1 MKKETIIAII
11 LGVMMGAVVA
21 IVLVLQTKK
30 DEKPKV
36 IPIAPNARV
45 TPVTAKGSSS
55 SNATFEV
62 SEPTNEKLTEEKTI
76 TIKGKAEKES
86 LIVVQS
92 AAGFDSIKNDK
103 EDFTIEDFPLTQGEN
118 TINVSV
124 YTQESNATP
133 QELVLKVYSIQ
144 E

>member
-11 LGVMMGAVVA
+11 LGVMMGAIVAVVM
-21 IVLVLQTKK
+21 VLQTKK

-36 IPIAPNARV
+36 IPIAPNAKV
-45 TPVTAKGSSS
+45 TPINAKTTTTINSI
-55 SNATFEV
+55 FEV
-62 SEPTNEKLTEEKTI
+62 VEPTNEKLTEEKTI

-103 EDFTIEDFPLTQGEN
+103 EDFSIEDFPLTQGEN
-118 TINVSV
+118 TINISV
-124 YTQESNATP
+124 YTKESNATP
-133 QELVLKVYSIQ
+133 QERILKVYSIQ